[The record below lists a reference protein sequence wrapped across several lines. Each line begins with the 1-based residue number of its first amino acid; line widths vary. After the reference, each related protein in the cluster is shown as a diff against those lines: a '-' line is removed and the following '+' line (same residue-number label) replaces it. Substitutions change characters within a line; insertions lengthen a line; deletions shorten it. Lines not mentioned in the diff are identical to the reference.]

1 MVQDSITQFLFKL
14 LILIFSRVGME
25 DSIYSDTK
33 KLHILEWRKKILNE
47 KDKKKRKG
55 KMFEYYMPVAMKR
68 GLGQ

>member
-1 MVQDSITQFLFKL
+1 
-14 LILIFSRVGME
+14 ME